1 MVQGKSH
8 NQSYVVQGKSHNQSY
23 VADKS
28 ESAAFQRTLSQK
40 SGYKLKDFIQKG
52 IAKQTNV
59 ENKNSIGLKA
69 VSFLVQ
75 NDEIYKSVGKL
86 LTKALFNAI
95 LLIVYNYVLRNFLPH
110 NFDYVDFLFLL

>member
-1 MVQGKSH
+1 M
-8 NQSYVVQGKSHNQSY
+8 
-23 VADKS
+23 
-28 ESAAFQRTLSQK
+28 
-40 SGYKLKDFIQKG
+40 KDFIQKG

-110 NFDYVDFLFLL
+110 NFDYVICLAPHNFDYVAGIFFSANFRQIKTNA